1 MDTTGCNPATGT
13 PINFYSRN
21 HYPGGSSSGA
31 GSALGAGLVPLC
43 LGTDAGGSVRVPTAT
58 AGCVALK
65 PSHNRTMVMASSMCV
80 VGPMCANADDLTAAY
95 RIIAQPDALD
105 PVRSLFA
112 TSTPPQPTDKRILAV
127 CRPWISRA
135 SPAVLSRFDAALAFC
150 QHKLGYEVIDVDLP
164 HIYEAR
170 IAHGAI
176 NLAEAADHAR
186 ARVSP
191 QEMAAKG
198 IRWTDPLSPANAI
211 STCLGAQTPAADYI
225 KFAQLRS
232 VVMRHLAHLFETHGS
247 SLLVV
252 TPTLPDEGYPIDPRD
267 AARGFTD
274 GNRTLRSMM
283 FVWLANMSGCPAVTI
298 PVGYAEPAEGQGEGR
313 LPVGMMAMGMWGE
326 EERCLAW
333 AREGERFLRE
343 SASADGAR
351 ARPEGWVDVISLAR
365 GDGVKDRE

>member
-1 MDTTGCNPATGT
+1 MDTTGCNPVTGT
-13 PINFYSRN
+13 PINFYNRDY
-21 HYPGGSSSGA
+21 YPGGSSSGA

-65 PSHNRTMVMASSMCV
+65 PSHNRTMIMNSSMCV
-80 VGPMCANADDLTAAY
+80 VGPMCANAADLTAAY
-95 RIIAQPDALD
+95 RIMAQSDPAC

-112 TSTPPQPTDKRILAV
+112 PSPPPAPADRKLLGV
-127 CRPWISRA
+127 CRPWTDRA
-135 SPAVLSRFDAALAFC
+135 SPAVRARFDAALDFYVRE
-150 QHKLGYEVIDVDLP
+150 LGYEVVDVDLP
-164 HIYEAR
+164 HLYPAR

-186 ARVSP
+186 ARVP
-191 QEMAAKG
+191 PPEAAAKG
-198 IRWTDPLSPANAI
+198 LRWTDPLSPANAI
-211 STCLGAQTPAADYI
+211 STCLGAQTPAGDYL

-232 VVMRHLAHLFETHGS
+232 VVMRHLAHLFEAHGP
-247 SLLVV
+247 SLLLAS
-252 TPTLPDEGYPIDPRD
+252 PTLPDEGYAKTPGDEVH
-267 AARGFTD
+267 GFTD

-283 FVWLANMSGCPAVTI
+283 FVWLANMSGCPAVTL
-298 PVGYAEPAEGQGEGR
+298 PVGYADAATGGGR

-343 SASADGAR
+343 AGGPDGGR
-351 ARPEGWVDVISLAR
+351 VRPEGWVDVIALAR
-365 GDGVKDRE
+365 EEKQMK